1 MGGRAAHHADQSDSL
16 TETREFLLTIR
27 RSGDPLRLRDEALFS
42 LYAMTGLRRAE
53 ALSLNFGDFDRQTGT
68 LRLRQGKGRRV
79 RIVPVAVPLCSLLD
93 RLRGDD
99 AKEGKLFPGRGAGR
113 GLTVRQA
120 HGRFEKWK
128 RVTGLRPQ
136 LTIHSFRVGFATA
149 LHEQTSDAMTI
160 ARILGHR
167 DLRMTLRYTST
178 SVEGMR
184 RAIGIVGSAV
194 GAGV

>member
-68 LRLRQGKGRRV
+68 LRLRQGK
-79 RIVPVAVPLCSLLD
+79 
-93 RLRGDD
+93 
-99 AKEGKLFPGRGAGR
+99 ELFPGWGAGR
-113 GLTVRQA
+113 GLTARQA

-167 DLRMTLRYTST
+167 DLRMTVRYTST

-184 RAIGIVGSAV
+184 RAIGIVGSALA
-194 GAGV
+194 AGV